1 MKEILPLLRGKLNL
15 PFAILILLKTSFLVL
30 FPERKKVASGFSFCW
45 DSYGGMMTL
54 ISSLPF
60 SVSSPCL
67 FFFFYF
73 FFLVNLNDVFSA
85 FCYNL
90 SNASEAVVA
99 CLLRWCY
106 NVFRDI
112 TVCYKSYMFQ
122 NCLSGIE
129 LPFIFNCLSYSLS
142 LLLFFS
148 HSLNLWLLTS
158 PKSPQPEST
167 RRGWGSDSGIS
178 HFCQV
183 CPKSLGSLWYPVSQ
197 SALFACGSCTPSPTP
212 ECDVQIRLRWGHSLL
227 AWLNGCCLPLL
238 FFFVR
243 NHIKAL

>member
-99 CLLRWCY
+99 CLLR
-106 NVFRDI
+106 
-112 TVCYKSYMFQ
+112 
-122 NCLSGIE
+122 
-129 LPFIFNCLSYSLS
+129 
-142 LLLFFS
+142 
-148 HSLNLWLLTS
+148 
-158 PKSPQPEST
+158 
-167 RRGWGSDSGIS
+167 
-178 HFCQV
+178 
-183 CPKSLGSLWYPVSQ
+183 
-197 SALFACGSCTPSPTP
+197 
-212 ECDVQIRLRWGHSLL
+212 
-227 AWLNGCCLPLL
+227 
-238 FFFVR
+238 
-243 NHIKAL
+243 